1 MVKDAKSPPPANDAI
16 TGQFEL
22 ILTNSDFD
30 ATPQQIAL
38 LKYVVNQTL
47 AGKAREITDDT
58 LAAEVFG
65 RGPDYDRSIDP
76 IVSMQTD
83 ILRRALARYYQ
94 NSGKNDPIRINIPL
108 ATYVPV
114 FKKRKLN
121 GP

>member
-1 MVKDAKSPPPANDAI
+1 MCTKFRINKWCLG
-16 TGQFEL
+16 T
-22 ILTNSDFD
+22 
-30 ATPQQIAL
+30 
-38 LKYVVNQTL
+38 
-47 AGKAREITDDT
+47 TDDT

-121 GP
+121 GL

>member
-65 RGPDYDRSIDP
+65 RGPGTTTA
-76 IVSMQTD
+76 VSTP
-83 ILRRALARYYQ
+83 
-94 NSGKNDPIRINIPL
+94 S
-108 ATYVPV
+108 
-114 FKKRKLN
+114 
-121 GP
+121 